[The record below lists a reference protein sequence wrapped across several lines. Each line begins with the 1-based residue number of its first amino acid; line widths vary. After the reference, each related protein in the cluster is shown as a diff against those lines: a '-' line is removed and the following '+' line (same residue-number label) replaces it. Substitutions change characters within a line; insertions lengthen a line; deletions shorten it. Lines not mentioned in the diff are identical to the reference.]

1 MNPAKI
7 TVLAPGLIGG
17 SVALA
22 ATRAFPKAKITVW
35 TRRAESLPSIR
46 AALPQAEVGTD
57 FSLVSGSDLVVLGVP
72 PSALGTLAR
81 SLLPFLSSTTL
92 VTDVSSIKESVEK
105 SVAPILQ
112 GKARWIGSHPMAGS
126 EESGI
131 RAARPDLFQKAPV
144 ILTPTSSTPAET
156 LRDATSFWQAL
167 GGRVLSMTPAEHD
180 QQVARI
186 SHLPHFIATALVL
199 AAGSDSLSLAG
210 SGYRDTTRVAA
221 GPSTLW
227 AEILIGNQGQVL
239 ASLKNFRTSLES
251 LTSVLEKGE
260 AGALAKILDDA
271 AKIRRTLP
279 TS

>member
-1 MNPAKI
+1 
-7 TVLAPGLIGG
+7 
-17 SVALA
+17 
-22 ATRAFPKAKITVW
+22 
-35 TRRAESLPSIR
+35 
-46 AALPQAEVGTD
+46 
-57 FSLVSGSDLVVLGVP
+57 
-72 PSALGTLAR
+72 
-81 SLLPFLSSTTL
+81 
-92 VTDVSSIKESVEK
+92 
-105 SVAPILQ
+105 
-112 GKARWIGSHPMAGS
+112 
-126 EESGI
+126 
-131 RAARPDLFQKAPV
+131 V

-227 AEILIGNQGQVL
+227 AEILIGNQSQVL

-260 AGALAKILDDA
+260 AGALSKILDDA